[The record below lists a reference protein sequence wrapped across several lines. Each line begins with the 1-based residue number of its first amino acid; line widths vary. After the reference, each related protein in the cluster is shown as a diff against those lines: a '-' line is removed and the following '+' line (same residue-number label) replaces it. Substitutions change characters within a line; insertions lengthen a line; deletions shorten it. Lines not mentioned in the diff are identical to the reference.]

1 MSEAPVQPVHPDRPS
16 HVVDAIPVEAR
27 PFQGQRAGVVTRTAA
42 NAVDFAV
49 AVLIVTA
56 GYLSWSALLFV
67 IDAPGFTFP
76 KPSFLLLL
84 ICGELVLFVY
94 FTSAWATTG
103 RTYGDHLMGLR
114 VVNYRG
120 ERMRWAGA
128 AVRAVFCLV
137 IPIGLFWSAVS
148 PTNRS
153 LQDTV
158 LRTSVIYDWTTRR
171 PAAAPRPVPLQRG

>member
-1 MSEAPVQPVHPDRPS
+1 MSEASLHPAGSPHVDPV
-16 HVVDAIPVEAR
+16 PVEAR
-27 PFQGQRAGVVTRTAA
+27 RFQGQRAGVVTRTAA

-49 AVLIVTA
+49 AVAVVAA
-56 GYLSWSALLFV
+56 GYLSWCALLFV
-67 IDAPGFTFP
+67 VDAEGFSLP

-84 ICGELVLFVY
+84 ACFEFVMFAY
-94 FTSAWATTG
+94 FTGAWATTG

-120 ERMRWAGA
+120 ERMRWSGA
-128 AVRAVFCLV
+128 AVRAVFCLAF
-137 IPIGLFWSAVS
+137 PIGLYWAVVS
-148 PTNRS
+148 TTNRS

-171 PAAAPRPVPLQRG
+171 PAAEHPVPRQRG

>member
-1 MSEAPVQPVHPDRPS
+1 MSEAPVQPDKTR

-42 NAVDFAV
+42 NAVDFTV
-49 AVLIVTA
+49 AVLVVAA
-56 GYLSWSALLFV
+56 GYLAWSATLFV
-67 IDAPGFTFP
+67 IDAPGFSFP

-84 ICGELVLFVY
+84 ACGELVLFTY
-94 FTSAWATTG
+94 FTTAWATTG
-103 RTYGDHLMGLR
+103 RTYGNHLMGLR
-114 VVNYRG
+114 VVNHRA

-128 AVRAVFCLV
+128 ALRAVSCLAF
-137 IPIGLFWSAVS
+137 PIGLYWAVVS
-148 PTNRS
+148 TSNRS

-171 PAAAPRPVPLQRG
+171 PAPPSRAVPLQRG